1 MLENN
6 QPDSNQDDN
15 QNKTDIVQ
23 EFYLE
28 RYKYIL
34 QQIHSLNENVHKY
47 LTLFQALATAVTTA
61 GVALFVGRQQLNLT
75 PEITKTAIQGLLG
88 LLIIL
93 AAFVVFSIVAGIFSW
108 LDYRSEEVELLNKV
122 IGVGFRRQ
130 PRKMNFW
137 RWQETYTILFVL
149 LVVTAIII
157 YVQGQIVPLIK

>member
-47 LTLFQALATAVTTA
+47 LTLFQTLATAVTTA

-149 LVVTAIII
+149 LVVITIII